1 MAVGALTGLVIM
13 RRRGD
18 LRREKLI
25 ARSAKADGLG
35 PVGWLAGGMVLWLAW
50 QLAGAAAHG
59 ALGAPPPGEADDS
72 LERNARA
79 LWPAYCVAFGGAGII
94 FAALRTRL
102 VRAGFTAR
110 LVDPLLGAG
119 LLLLVYPW
127 VYIAGDLS
135 LRIADLLAARGVIDA
150 PDGPAHDTL
159 RQLVDAPQHD
169 LWWWIVTLLVTVA
182 APTLEEIIHRGFFQ
196 TALIRATGKPWL
208 GIALAS
214 ALFTLVHAAAVPF
227 YAMPALFVFSLA
239 LGWAFERTGRL
250 AVPIVMHAA
259 FNALN
264 IAAATA
270 AG

>member
-1 MAVGALTGLVIM
+1 M
-13 RRRGD
+13 RAAISAISSSAARRASENRPLFILD
-18 LRREKLI
+18 
-25 ARSAKADGLG
+25 
-35 PVGWLAGGMVLWLAW
+35 
-50 QLAGAAAHG
+50 
-59 ALGAPPPGEADDS
+59 LGAPRDFAPGTDDVDDNVFLYDIDDLEATC
-72 LERNARA
+72 ERNRTARA
-79 LWPAYCVAFGGAGII
+79 REIRQAQLIIDEETERFMHDIYHRATGPIVKRLREEWHDIRREEGLPLVRSTPTGVSGII
-94 FAALRTRL
+94 DSRGRILDR
-102 VRAGFTAR
+102 AR
-110 LVDPLLGAG
+110 LGLG
-119 LLLLVYPW
+119 
-127 VYIAGDLS
+127 
-135 LRIADLLAARGVIDA
+135 ARGVIDA